1 MNIMNA
7 HDFVDTTRNIDF
19 VNEKL
24 YGKQSISKVQLVALA
39 IMAQKI
45 NGEYVKR
52 GGKSD
57 FVDIYDPEL
66 DETIQ
71 RFAKVK
77 EANRNVMEI
86 LAENNSLITMD
97 VMIEAHDMIKGLEM
111 DFMFKVLGDNM
122 NDFETSIHEFLA
134 ENDDNLNVRYHIGV
148 VAYIPEYVKRD
159 ANKKELEE
167 RSVGSE
173 YIGSKGDKVTI
184 DIEIISKR
192 QATAWAGW
200 NVNAITPDGN
210 RVSFFTTKDE
220 LSEMTGVF
228 SITAKVKDCSTVW
241 ENSDIKETRLNYVKI
256 L

>member
-66 DETIQ
+66 DETFQ

-77 EANRNVMEI
+77 EANRNVMRNFGREQF
-86 LAENNSLITMD
+86 SYHYGC
-97 VMIEAHDMIKGLEM
+97 HD
-111 DFMFKVLGDNM
+111 
-122 NDFETSIHEFLA
+122 
-134 ENDDNLNVRYHIGV
+134 
-148 VAYIPEYVKRD
+148 
-159 ANKKELEE
+159 
-167 RSVGSE
+167 RS
-173 YIGSKGDKVTI
+173 
-184 DIEIISKR
+184 
-192 QATAWAGW
+192 
-200 NVNAITPDGN
+200 
-210 RVSFFTTKDE
+210 
-220 LSEMTGVF
+220 
-228 SITAKVKDCSTVW
+228 
-241 ENSDIKETRLNYVKI
+241 TRHD
-256 L
+256 

>member
-66 DETIQ
+66 DETFQ

-111 DFMFKVLGDNM
+111 DFMFNG
-122 NDFETSIHEFLA
+122 
-134 ENDDNLNVRYHIGV
+134 
-148 VAYIPEYVKRD
+148 
-159 ANKKELEE
+159 
-167 RSVGSE
+167 
-173 YIGSKGDKVTI
+173 
-184 DIEIISKR
+184 
-192 QATAWAGW
+192 
-200 NVNAITPDGN
+200 
-210 RVSFFTTKDE
+210 
-220 LSEMTGVF
+220 
-228 SITAKVKDCSTVW
+228 
-241 ENSDIKETRLNYVKI
+241 VKI
-256 L
+256 THSLVHQLRCLSTFTKAFTYTQLLMPA

>member
-97 VMIEAHDMIKGLEM
+97 VMIEAQDMIKGLEM

-148 VAYIPEYVKRD
+148 VAYIPEYVDRNTKLREM
-159 ANKKELEE
+159 NE
-167 RSVGSE
+167 RSADSNH
-173 YIGSKGDKVTI
+173 IGSKGDKITAEV
-184 DIEIISKR
+184 EIISKIIN
-192 QATAWAGW
+192 WAEEVADVW
-200 NVNAITPDGN
+200 KDYNLYPPDYPGQQDWDMLP
-210 RVSFFTTKDE
+210 SPHK
-220 LSEMTGVF
+220 
-228 SITAKVKDCSTVW
+228 
-241 ENSDIKETRLNYVKI
+241 IKWK
-256 L
+256 

>member
-97 VMIEAHDMIKGLEM
+97 VMIEAQDMIKGLEM

-148 VAYIPEYVKRD
+148 VAYIPEYVDRNTKLREM
-159 ANKKELEE
+159 NE
-167 RSVGSE
+167 RSADSNH
-173 YIGSKGDKVTI
+173 IGSKGDKITA

-200 NVNAITPDGN
+200 NINAITSDGN

-220 LSEMTGVF
+220 LSNIKGMFTI
-228 SITAKVKDCSTVW
+228 SAKVKDCGTVW
-241 ENSDIKETRLNYVKI
+241 GNSDIKETRLNYVKI
-256 L
+256 I